1 MYKDKKYSLNK
12 LVVDCAAIARNYRM
26 IQDYVGHNVN
36 CAVVMKSDA
45 YGLGCVPIMQSLS
58 KAGCNQFFV
67 RTIEEAIILRSYSL
81 TDEIYV
87 LGGISEGE
95 ESDFANSYIIPIL
108 NTKEQF
114 EIFNSYC
121 NRKGRRFEAVLNID
135 TGSGY
140 TGIPISTALFLAKE
154 GFFEQK
160 LKIRFLMS
168 DLACGK
174 TQDSERN
181 KEQLLLIKELKQIMN
196 LPIALATGSSIHLG
210 PEYYFDFIRISTMI
224 FGETATVP
232 FKLEPAI
239 SLTSK
244 IIQLKQVEEDSF
256 VGYDAVTKVAKGT
269 VLATIAIGS
278 GDGLLRSL
286 SNKAIFYINGEPT
299 PIVGNIA
306 TDLTVIDVTR
316 VEKYFVHLGAEVEIL
331 GEYSS
336 IKALADA
343 AKTNSNEII
352 SALCRSTKKT
362 YINF

>member
-1 MYKDKKYSLNK
+1 MYKDKKDYLNK
-12 LVVDCAAIARNYRM
+12 LVINCAAIAKNYRM
-26 IQDYVGHNVN
+26 IKDYIGYGVN
-36 CAVVMKSDA
+36 CATVMKSDA

-58 KAGCNQFFV
+58 KAGCNHFFV
-67 RTIEEAIILRSYSL
+67 RTIEEAICLRSYSL

-95 ESDFANSYIIPIL
+95 ESDFVDSYIIPIL
-108 NTKEQF
+108 KTKEQF
-114 EIFNSYC
+114 EIFNNYC
-121 NRKGRRFEAVLNID
+121 HRKEQRFEAVLNID
-135 TGSGY
+135 TGLGY
-140 TGIPISTALFLAKE
+140 TGVPISTAISLAKE

-174 TQDSERN
+174 TKDSERN
-181 KEQLLLIKELKQIMN
+181 KEQLFLIKELKQIMN

-210 PEYYFDFIRISTMI
+210 SEYYFDFIRISTMI
-224 FGETATVP
+224 FGETAIVP
-232 FKLEPAI
+232 FKLESAI

-244 IIQLKQVEEDSF
+244 IIQLKQVEEDSL
-256 VGYDAVTKVAKGT
+256 VGYDADIKVKKGSI
-269 VLATIAIGS
+269 LATIPIGS

-286 SNKAIFYINGEPT
+286 SNKAIFYINGEPA

-306 TDLTVIDVTR
+306 TDLTVIDVTN

-331 GEYSS
+331 GENST

-343 AKTNSNEII
+343 AKTNSHEII
-352 SALCRSTKKT
+352 SSLCRSAKKI